1 VLVELGHVLL
11 QQEHEDVWRTSF
23 CTVAA
28 TTYTRSTFGRFVQA
42 LEDRGSAPFALV
54 IAEATEADQQGSL
67 EAYKAIFA
75 DLGVEAARVKP
86 VFVSPTAPLTRL
98 MFERLQR
105 CGVFVRGGATPYYQ
119 QALCADPAWTTY
131 LANVNVPYG
140 GTSAGAAVAARQA
153 IVGGWQAQRGDV
165 VRPML
170 FRGASEG
177 LDLITVQHGLN
188 LVPFAVD
195 VHAS

>member
-1 VLVELGHVLL
+1 MSRDSNLTDGLLFGEHV
-11 QQEHEDVWRTSF
+11 S
-23 CTVAA
+23 
-28 TTYTRSTFGRFVQA
+28 
-42 LEDRGSAPFALV
+42 
-54 IAEATEADQQGSL
+54 
-67 EAYKAIFA
+67 
-75 DLGVEAARVKP
+75 
-86 VFVSPTAPLTRL
+86 
-98 MFERLQR
+98 
-105 CGVFVRGGATPYYQ
+105 
-119 QALCADPAWTTY
+119 
-131 LANVNVPYG
+131 
-140 GTSAGAAVAARQA
+140 TSAGAAVAARQA